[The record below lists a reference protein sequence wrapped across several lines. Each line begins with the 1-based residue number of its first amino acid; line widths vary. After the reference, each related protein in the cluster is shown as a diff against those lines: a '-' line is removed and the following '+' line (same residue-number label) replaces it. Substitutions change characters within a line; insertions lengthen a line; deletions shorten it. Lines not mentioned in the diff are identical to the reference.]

1 MCMVAPDMCDY
12 QNVSQ
17 IFYILFSVGIHRGN
31 VKLGPKIGNFEV
43 QMGVTF
49 E

>member
-1 MCMVAPDMCDY
+1 MVALDICDY

-17 IFYILFSVGIHRGN
+17 IFYILLSLGKHRGY
-31 VKLGPKIGNFEV
+31 VKLGPKIGNFEE
-43 QMGVTF
+43 QMGESV

>member
-1 MCMVAPDMCDY
+1 MVALDICDY

-17 IFYILFSVGIHRGN
+17 IFFILFSLGKHRGY
-31 VKLGPKIGNFEV
+31 VELGPNIGKFEEP
-43 QMGVTF
+43 MGVTV